1 MTTAPPL
8 ARTRPILLYN
18 DECSVCRRI
27 ARWVE
32 RSAQHQQAGTGGVLE
47 RPIGD
52 DPAELKLL
60 SPGLDIWDAYATIH
74 LLMPD
79 GSMKL
84 GGEAVAEVLRR
95 LPTTRWFAWTFQT
108 SVFGFRPFQAILNL
122 SYAILADVRPL
133 FGCESCG
140 TPSLWMRP
148 FAWAIRSVRTLFGA
162 RRPRGLTAH
171 FAPLTRAARSSAP
184 TVES

>member
-1 MTTAPPL
+1 MTTAPL
-8 ARTRPILLYN
+8 ARTKPILLYN

-32 RSAQHQQAGTGGVLE
+32 RSGQGEETGTLGVLE

-52 DPAELKLL
+52 DPAELQSL
-60 SPGLDIWDAYATIH
+60 SPGLNIWDAYATIH

-79 GSMKL
+79 GSMKV

-95 LPTTRWFAWTFQT
+95 LPTTRWFAWTFKI
-108 SVFGFRPFQAILNL
+108 SLFGFRPFQAILNL

-148 FAWAIRSVRTLFGA
+148 FAWATRSLRTLFGA
-162 RRPRGLTAH
+162 RRPRSLTAH
-171 FAPLTRAARSSAP
+171 FAPLSLAARSSDP
-184 TVES
+184 TRKS

>member
-1 MTTAPPL
+1 MTTVPL
-8 ARTRPILLYN
+8 ARTEPVLLYN

-32 RSAQHQQAGTGGVLE
+32 RSAQGEEAGARGVLE

-52 DPAELKLL
+52 DPAELQAL

-79 GSMKL
+79 GSMRL

-95 LPTTRWFAWTFQT
+95 LPTTRWFAWTFKI
-108 SVFGFRPFQAILNL
+108 SLFGFRPFQAILNL
-122 SYAILADVRPL
+122 CYAILADVRPL
-133 FGCESCG
+133 FGCETCG

-148 FAWAIRSVRTLFGA
+148 FRRAISSLRSLFGA
-162 RRPRGLTAH
+162 RRPRSLTGH
-171 FAPLTRAARSSAP
+171 FAPLSLMARSSGP
-184 TVES
+184 TLKS